1 MIRRESWMPELHIIG
16 TPHSN
21 FTWTT
26 RIVCIEKGVPCIFD
40 ARRPHTPEVKSISPF
55 GLIPVLRHGDVQLF
69 ESRAICTYIDRAFQ
83 GPSLVP
89 SDPVQAAF
97 TEQWVSTTT
106 TSIDSLLMRRY
117 VLKHATPGTP
127 DDKPDQATIN
137 IALSAMPA
145 HFSMLDRAVSSTG
158 YLVGDTFTLADAYL
172 VPILFFMT
180 KLPESAAMLAKSTSL
195 QNYLGCHLKRES
207 IRDTAP
213 SEDYEASPAYY
224 TRWGR
229 QR

>member
-1 MIRRESWMPELHIIG
+1 MPELHIIG

-26 RIVCIEKGVPCIFD
+26 RIVCVEKGVQCIFD
-40 ARRPHTPEVKSISPF
+40 ARRPHTPEVKSISSF
-55 GLIPVLRHGDVQLF
+55 GSIPVLRHGDVQLF
-69 ESRAICTYIDRAFQ
+69 ESRQCTYIDRAFQ

-145 HFSMLDRAVSSTG
+145 YFSMLDRAGQLNWLSGWRYVHARGCLSG
-158 YLVGDTFTLADAYL
+158 ANPVLHDQ
-172 VPILFFMT
+172 
-180 KLPESAAMLAKSTSL
+180 TSRKCG
-195 QNYLGCHLKRES
+195 N
-207 IRDTAP
+207 A
-213 SEDYEASPAYY
+213 
-224 TRWGR
+224 R
-229 QR
+229 QIY

>member
-1 MIRRESWMPELHIIG
+1 
-16 TPHSN
+16 
-21 FTWTT
+21 
-26 RIVCIEKGVPCIFD
+26 
-40 ARRPHTPEVKSISPF
+40 
-55 GLIPVLRHGDVQLF
+55 VLRHGDVQLF

-97 TEQWVSTTT
+97 TEQWVSTIS

-145 HFSMLDRAVSSTG
+145 HFSMLDRAVSSG

-180 KLPESAAMLAKSTSL
+180 KLPESAAILGKSTSL